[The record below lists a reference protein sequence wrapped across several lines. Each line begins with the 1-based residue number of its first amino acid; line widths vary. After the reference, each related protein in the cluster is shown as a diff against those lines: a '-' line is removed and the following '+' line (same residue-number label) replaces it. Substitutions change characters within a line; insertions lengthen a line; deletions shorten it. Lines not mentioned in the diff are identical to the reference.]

1 MKLTHAD
8 SLNEGGLF
16 MSKNSVI
23 LVEAALA
30 AALAMVLSL
39 LPDFASWF
47 TPSFG
52 AIPLIIFA
60 LRRGAKYGILSGLLW
75 GLLHFLLAKVYY
87 LSFSQVILEYLLA
100 FLCMGFAGF
109 MQAPF
114 QQALNKGKKTKALSY
129 AIIGAFIATLSRYIC
144 HYIAGFIFW
153 GSYAPKG
160 MSPFWYSFTVNGS
173 AGLFTFLVV
182 ILVLLVLVPSQPQF
196 FLPKTKNKS

>member
-1 MKLTHAD
+1 MT
-8 SLNEGGLF
+8 
-16 MSKNSVI
+16 KNSVI

-52 AIPLIIFA
+52 AIPLIIFS
-60 LRRGAKYGILSGLLW
+60 LRRGTKYGILSGLLW

-87 LSFSQVILEYLLA
+87 LALSQVILEYILA
-100 FLCMGFAGF
+100 FLCMGLAGLV
-109 MQAPF
+109 QNPF
-114 QQALNKGKKTKALSY
+114 QQSLKKGDKSKALFY
-129 AIIGAFIATLSRYIC
+129 AIIGAFAATFTRYVC
-144 HYIAGFIFW
+144 HYVAGFIFW
-153 GSYAPKG
+153 GNYAPKG

-173 AGLFTFLVV
+173 AGLFTFLAV

-196 FLPKTKNKS
+196 FLPKKKNG